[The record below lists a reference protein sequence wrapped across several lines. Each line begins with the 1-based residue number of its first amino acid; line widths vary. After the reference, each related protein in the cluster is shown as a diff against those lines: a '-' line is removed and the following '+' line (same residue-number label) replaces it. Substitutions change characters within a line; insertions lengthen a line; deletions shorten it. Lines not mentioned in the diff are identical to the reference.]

1 MEQGLPGPG
10 WSRRR
15 SAGGWREGMFDVARR
30 PGPPSQ
36 GVAGAGGR
44 TAGRADGGRRR
55 AVTITA
61 RRPGARR
68 HGRLLDSTQIRAPCL
83 RRQAAANFSASGTCG
98 LWRCSSAYVAGARR
112 SAPGGSRSGSARRFA
127 VRLYGR
133 PFAPHKS
140 SQVSCC
146 SFRRY
151 GQAGRTGTP
160 ASRLPCAACLP
171 VLVSSSAITF
181 P

>member
-1 MEQGLPGPG
+1 VGGRREGVFDAE
-10 WSRRR
+10 RRR
-15 SAGGWREGMFDVARR
+15 RH
-30 PGPPSQ
+30 PSQ

-44 TAGRADGGRRR
+44 AAGGRDRSRRR
-55 AVTITA
+55 AVAITA

-68 HGRLLDSTQIRAPCL
+68 HGNLFDSTQIRAPCA
-83 RRQAAANFSASGTCG
+83 RRQAAPFFAASGTHG

-112 SAPGGSRSGSARRFA
+112 FAPGGSRSGSAPHFA
-127 VRLYGR
+127 AVAYGH

-140 SQVSCC
+140 LRVYCC
-146 SFRRY
+146 LFRRY
-151 GQAGRTGTP
+151 GQAVRAGTP
-160 ASRLPCAACLP
+160 ASRHPCASCLP